1 EAGQGREAALR
12 QARLAAQQE
21 PAAVRTRMFDEH
33 ERHGIDAREVLR
45 GASRTI
51 ALPTALGGLGELA
64 ALRAET
70 VARMPVDH
78 RARLA
83 VDCELGSGEA
93 RYLRPCRTMR
103 VGGAAVAARRNFG
116 ERGAPVEQAE
126 EDELGLGGSLAG
138 VAPDQAILGVEHG
151 KELVELEQQPVF
163 AGCGE

>member
-1 EAGQGREAALR
+1 RGERPRLAGDIAHAGDAHAGFLEHFARDRFFHRLAGFDEAGQRREAALR
-12 QARLAAQQE
+12 EARLAAQQE
-21 PAAVRTRMFDEH
+21 PAAVRTGMFDEH
-33 ERHGIDAREVLR
+33 DRHGIDAREVLR

-116 ERGAPVEQAE
+116 ER
-126 EDELGLGGSLAG
+126 
-138 VAPDQAILGVEHG
+138 
-151 KELVELEQQPVF
+151 
-163 AGCGE
+163 